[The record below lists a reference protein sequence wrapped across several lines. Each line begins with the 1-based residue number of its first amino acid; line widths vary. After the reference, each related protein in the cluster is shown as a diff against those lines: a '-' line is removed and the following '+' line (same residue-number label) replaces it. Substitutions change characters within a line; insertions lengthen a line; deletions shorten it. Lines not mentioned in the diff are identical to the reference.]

1 MGTNTREASSED
13 LNNNKERNNI
23 IMPETRV
30 PMTLRDHFLED
41 PFFKSAWEDME
52 NFRNSFFTTSSSS
65 SASNMIENKEMKSS
79 SSSNEV
85 EKKDSVGSRFG
96 KLLMPRKGL
105 LPSSLTDMKN
115 DSGLINIK
123 NDESRMEI
131 SLNTSGYKPS
141 ELSVNVRDGELIIE
155 GRHGGEGESGET
167 MVSRQFRR
175 QYALSDDVKTQEVVS
190 NLSQDGLLIVTL
202 PKEKKILEIKEDNK
216 KIPVEHKQSRTEDAR
231 SESSMRKSS
240 VEKEMKTSRRSSFES
255 EKNEQSS
262 TLERKTGQ
270 KINVERKSSTGSD
283 KKTQQSSSI
292 VPMNLRNT
300 FFDDPFFQD
309 NWLDIQQ
316 SQKNFF
322 SQAEEEFKKRMD
334 LMESSMNERF
344 SLSKFFDMDM
354 DKSDWMN
361 AKLPEFSKL
370 NLVDEHELKIVDV
383 EDKLEISL
391 DTTGYKPDELKVTA
405 GEGVVMIEA
414 RHEERSE
421 QGQVMVSRHMKRSYP
436 LPASAEPHQVVS
448 NLSRDGVL
456 VITVPKIKTI
466 KQQSMDVPININ

>member
-1 MGTNTREASSED
+1 
-13 LNNNKERNNI
+13 
-23 IMPETRV
+23 MPETRV

-96 KLLMPRKGL
+96 KLLMPRKWL

-115 DSGLINIK
+115 DSGVINIK
-123 NDESRMEI
+123 NDDSRMEI

-155 GRHGGEGESGET
+155 GRHEEKSESGET

-202 PKEKKILEIKEDNK
+202 PKEKKIQEIKEDN
-216 KIPVEHKQSRTEDAR
+216 
-231 SESSMRKSS
+231 RKSVGRNS
-240 VEKEMKTSRRSSFES
+240 SPFSTMSSSKSSQSTSSSSTKTDIKKTQSMTPFKDDPWQLMQEDQKQFFEKSRKQFEENIKKMKENMKEMTKEMKT
-255 EKNEQSS
+255 
-262 TLERKTGQ
+262 L
-270 KINVERKSSTGSD
+270 D
-283 KKTQQSSSI
+283 
-292 VPMNLRNT
+292 
-300 FFDDPFFQD
+300 FD
-309 NWLDIQQ
+309 N
-316 SQKNFF
+316 KF
-322 SQAEEEFKKRMD
+322 S
-334 LMESSMNERF
+334 
-344 SLSKFFDMDM
+344 
-354 DKSDWMN
+354 
-361 AKLPEFSKL
+361 PL

-436 LPASAEPHQVVS
+436 LPASAQPHQVVS

>member
-1 MGTNTREASSED
+1 MG
-13 LNNNKERNNI
+13 
-23 IMPETRV
+23 
-30 PMTLRDHFLED
+30 
-41 PFFKSAWEDME
+41 
-52 NFRNSFFTTSSSS
+52 
-65 SASNMIENKEMKSS
+65 
-79 SSSNEV
+79 
-85 EKKDSVGSRFG
+85 
-96 KLLMPRKGL
+96 
-105 LPSSLTDMKN
+105 
-115 DSGLINIK
+115 
-123 NDESRMEI
+123 
-131 SLNTSGYKPS
+131 
-141 ELSVNVRDGELIIE
+141 
-155 GRHGGEGESGET
+155 
-167 MVSRQFRR
+167 
-175 QYALSDDVKTQEVVS
+175 
-190 NLSQDGLLIVTL
+190 GLLIVTL
-202 PKEKKILEIKEDNK
+202 PKEKKIQEIKEDSR

-231 SESSMRKSS
+231 SESSMRKTSMEKERKSS

-283 KKTQQSSSI
+283 KKTQQSSI

-316 SQKNFF
+316 SQRNFF

-344 SLSKFFDMDM
+344 SLSKFFDM

-391 DTTGYKPDELKVTA
+391 DHWIQT
-405 GEGVVMIEA
+405 
-414 RHEERSE
+414 
-421 QGQVMVSRHMKRSYP
+421 
-436 LPASAEPHQVVS
+436 
-448 NLSRDGVL
+448 
-456 VITVPKIKTI
+456 
-466 KQQSMDVPININ
+466 

>member
-1 MGTNTREASSED
+1 M
-13 LNNNKERNNI
+13 
-23 IMPETRV
+23 
-30 PMTLRDHFLED
+30 
-41 PFFKSAWEDME
+41 
-52 NFRNSFFTTSSSS
+52 
-65 SASNMIENKEMKSS
+65 
-79 SSSNEV
+79 
-85 EKKDSVGSRFG
+85 
-96 KLLMPRKGL
+96 
-105 LPSSLTDMKN
+105 
-115 DSGLINIK
+115 
-123 NDESRMEI
+123 MEI

-155 GRHGGEGESGET
+155 GRHEEKSESGET

-202 PKEKKILEIKEDNK
+202 PKEKKIQEIKEESRN
-216 KIPVEHKQSRTEDAR
+216 IPVEHIHSRTEDTR
-231 SESSMRKSS
+231 SESSIRKSSMEKERKSS
-240 VEKEMKTSRRSSFES
+240 VENEMKTSRRSSFES
-255 EKNEQSS
+255 EKNEQFSS
-262 TLERKTGQ
+262 LERKTGQ
-270 KINVERKSSTGSD
+270 KINV
-283 KKTQQSSSI
+283 
-292 VPMNLRNT
+292 
-300 FFDDPFFQD
+300 DDPFFQD
-309 NWLDIQQ
+309 
-316 SQKNFF
+316 NFF

-354 DKSDWMN
+354 GKSDWMN
-361 AKLPEFSKL
+361 AKLPEFTKL

-421 QGQVMVSRHMKRSYP
+421 QGQVMVSIHMKRSYP
-436 LPASAEPHQVVS
+436 LPASAQPHQVVS

>member
-96 KLLMPRKGL
+96 KLLMPRKWL

-115 DSGLINIK
+115 DSGVINIK
-123 NDESRMEI
+123 DDDDLMEV

-141 ELSVNVRDGELIIE
+141 ELSVNVRDGELIID
-155 GRHGGEGESGET
+155 GRHEEKSESGET

-202 PKEKKILEIKEDNK
+202 PKEKKIQEIKEDSR
-216 KIPVEHKQSRTEDAR
+216 KIPLEHKQSRTEDTR

-240 VEKEMKTSRRSSFES
+240 MEK
-255 EKNEQSS
+255 
-262 TLERKTGQ
+262 ERKTGQ

-292 VPMNLRNT
+292 VPMNLRNA

-344 SLSKFFDMDM
+344 SLSKFFDM

-421 QGQVMVSRHMKRSYP
+421 QGQ
-436 LPASAEPHQVVS
+436 
-448 NLSRDGVL
+448 
-456 VITVPKIKTI
+456 
-466 KQQSMDVPININ
+466 

>member
-52 NFRNSFFTTSSSS
+52 NFRNGFFTTSSSS

-96 KLLMPRKGL
+96 KLLMPRKWL

-115 DSGLINIK
+115 DSGVINIK

-155 GRHGGEGESGET
+155 GRHEEKSESGET

-202 PKEKKILEIKEDNK
+202 PKEKKIQEIKEESR
-216 KIPVEHKQSRTEDAR
+216 KIPVEHKHSRTEDAR
-231 SESSMRKSS
+231 SESSMEKERKSS

-270 KINVERKSSTGSD
+270 KINVERKSSPGSD

-334 LMESSMNERF
+334 LM
-344 SLSKFFDMDM
+344 
-354 DKSDWMN
+354 
-361 AKLPEFSKL
+361 
-370 NLVDEHELKIVDV
+370 
-383 EDKLEISL
+383 
-391 DTTGYKPDELKVTA
+391 
-405 GEGVVMIEA
+405 
-414 RHEERSE
+414 
-421 QGQVMVSRHMKRSYP
+421 
-436 LPASAEPHQVVS
+436 
-448 NLSRDGVL
+448 
-456 VITVPKIKTI
+456 
-466 KQQSMDVPININ
+466 

>member
-52 NFRNSFFTTSSSS
+52 NFRNCFFTTSSSS

-96 KLLMPRKGL
+96 KLLMPRKWL

-115 DSGLINIK
+115 DSGVINIK
-123 NDESRMEI
+123 NDDSRMEI

-155 GRHGGEGESGET
+155 GRHEEKSESGKT
-167 MVSRQFRR
+167 MISRQFRR
-175 QYALSDDVKTQEVVS
+175 QYALSDDVKTQDVVS

-202 PKEKKILEIKEDNK
+202 PKEKKIQEIKEDSR

-283 KKTQQSSSI
+283 KKSQQSSSI

-344 SLSKFFDMDM
+344 SLSKFFDI

>member
-1 MGTNTREASSED
+1 ME
-13 LNNNKERNNI
+13 KE
-23 IMPETRV
+23 
-30 PMTLRDHFLED
+30 
-41 PFFKSAWEDME
+41 
-52 NFRNSFFTTSSSS
+52 
-65 SASNMIENKEMKSS
+65 
-79 SSSNEV
+79 
-85 EKKDSVGSRFG
+85 G
-96 KLLMPRKGL
+96 
-105 LPSSLTDMKN
+105 
-115 DSGLINIK
+115 
-123 NDESRMEI
+123 
-131 SLNTSGYKPS
+131 
-141 ELSVNVRDGELIIE
+141 
-155 GRHGGEGESGET
+155 
-167 MVSRQFRR
+167 
-175 QYALSDDVKTQEVVS
+175 
-190 NLSQDGLLIVTL
+190 
-202 PKEKKILEIKEDNK
+202 
-216 KIPVEHKQSRTEDAR
+216 
-231 SESSMRKSS
+231 KSS

-262 TLERKTGQ
+262 T
-270 KINVERKSSTGSD
+270 VERKSSTGSD

-436 LPASAEPHQVVS
+436 LPASAQSHQVVS

>member
-96 KLLMPRKGL
+96 KLLMPRKWL

-115 DSGLINIK
+115 DSGVINIK

-155 GRHGGEGESGET
+155 GRHEEKSESGET

-202 PKEKKILEIKEDNK
+202 PKEKKIQEIKEESR
-216 KIPVEHKQSRTEDAR
+216 KIPVEHKHSRTEDAR
-231 SESSMRKSS
+231 SESSIRKSS
-240 VEKEMKTSRRSSFES
+240 MEKERKSSFES
-255 EKNEQSS
+255 EKNEQFSS
-262 TLERKTGQ
+262 LERKTGQ

-316 SQKNFF
+316 SQK
-322 SQAEEEFKKRMD
+322 
-334 LMESSMNERF
+334 
-344 SLSKFFDMDM
+344 
-354 DKSDWMN
+354 
-361 AKLPEFSKL
+361 
-370 NLVDEHELKIVDV
+370 
-383 EDKLEISL
+383 
-391 DTTGYKPDELKVTA
+391 
-405 GEGVVMIEA
+405 
-414 RHEERSE
+414 
-421 QGQVMVSRHMKRSYP
+421 
-436 LPASAEPHQVVS
+436 
-448 NLSRDGVL
+448 
-456 VITVPKIKTI
+456 
-466 KQQSMDVPININ
+466 

>member
-1 MGTNTREASSED
+1 
-13 LNNNKERNNI
+13 
-23 IMPETRV
+23 
-30 PMTLRDHFLED
+30 
-41 PFFKSAWEDME
+41 
-52 NFRNSFFTTSSSS
+52 
-65 SASNMIENKEMKSS
+65 
-79 SSSNEV
+79 
-85 EKKDSVGSRFG
+85 
-96 KLLMPRKGL
+96 
-105 LPSSLTDMKN
+105 MKN
-115 DSGLINIK
+115 DSGVINIK
-123 NDESRMEI
+123 NDDSRMEI

-155 GRHGGEGESGET
+155 GRHEEKSESGET

-202 PKEKKILEIKEDNK
+202 PKEKKIQEIKEDSR
-216 KIPVEHKQSRTEDAR
+216 KIPLEHKQSRTEHTR

-240 VEKEMKTSRRSSFES
+240 MEKEMKTSRRSSFES

-344 SLSKFFDMDM
+344 SLSKFFDI

-361 AKLPEFSKL
+361 AKLPELSKL

-436 LPASAEPHQVVS
+436 LPASAQSHQVVS

>member
-96 KLLMPRKGL
+96 KLLMPRKWL

-115 DSGLINIK
+115 D
-123 NDESRMEI
+123 DSRMEI

-155 GRHGGEGESGET
+155 GRHEEKSESGET

-190 NLSQDGLLIVTL
+190 NLSQ
-202 PKEKKILEIKEDNK
+202 
-216 KIPVEHKQSRTEDAR
+216 
-231 SESSMRKSS
+231 
-240 VEKEMKTSRRSSFES
+240 
-255 EKNEQSS
+255 
-262 TLERKTGQ
+262 
-270 KINVERKSSTGSD
+270 
-283 KKTQQSSSI
+283 
-292 VPMNLRNT
+292 
-300 FFDDPFFQD
+300 
-309 NWLDIQQ
+309 
-316 SQKNFF
+316 
-322 SQAEEEFKKRMD
+322 
-334 LMESSMNERF
+334 
-344 SLSKFFDMDM
+344 
-354 DKSDWMN
+354 
-361 AKLPEFSKL
+361 
-370 NLVDEHELKIVDV
+370 
-383 EDKLEISL
+383 
-391 DTTGYKPDELKVTA
+391 
-405 GEGVVMIEA
+405 
-414 RHEERSE
+414 
-421 QGQVMVSRHMKRSYP
+421 
-436 LPASAEPHQVVS
+436 
-448 NLSRDGVL
+448 
-456 VITVPKIKTI
+456 
-466 KQQSMDVPININ
+466 

>member
-1 MGTNTREASSED
+1 
-13 LNNNKERNNI
+13 
-23 IMPETRV
+23 
-30 PMTLRDHFLED
+30 
-41 PFFKSAWEDME
+41 
-52 NFRNSFFTTSSSS
+52 
-65 SASNMIENKEMKSS
+65 MIENKEMKSS

-96 KLLMPRKGL
+96 KLLMPRKWL

-115 DSGLINIK
+115 DSGVINIK

-155 GRHGGEGESGET
+155 GRHEEKSESGET

-175 QYALSDDVKTQEVVS
+175 QYTLSDDVKTQEVVS

-202 PKEKKILEIKEDNK
+202 PKEKKIQEIKEESR
-216 KIPVEHKQSRTEDAR
+216 KIPVEHKQSRTEDTR

-240 VEKEMKTSRRSSFES
+240 MEKERKSSVES

-262 TLERKTGQ
+262 TFERKTGQ

-292 VPMNLRNT
+292 VPMNLRNI

-322 SQAEEEFKKRMD
+322 SQAEEEFKKRMN

-344 SLSKFFDMDM
+344 SLSKFFDMDQ
-354 DKSDWMN
+354 SDWMN

-436 LPASAEPHQVVS
+436 LPASAQSHQVVS

>member
-1 MGTNTREASSED
+1 MLSGKNSE
-13 LNNNKERNNI
+13 
-23 IMPETRV
+23 TV
-30 PMTLRDHFLED
+30 
-41 PFFKSAWEDME
+41 
-52 NFRNSFFTTSSSS
+52 
-65 SASNMIENKEMKSS
+65 
-79 SSSNEV
+79 
-85 EKKDSVGSRFG
+85 
-96 KLLMPRKGL
+96 
-105 LPSSLTDMKN
+105 KN
-115 DSGLINIK
+115 DG
-123 NDESRMEI
+123 SRMEI

-155 GRHGGEGESGET
+155 GRHEEKSESGET

-202 PKEKKILEIKEDNK
+202 PKEKKIQEIKED
-216 KIPVEHKQSRTEDAR
+216 S
-231 SESSMRKSS
+231 RKSVGRNS
-240 VEKEMKTSRRSSFES
+240 SPFSTMSSSKSSQSTSSSSTKTDIKKTQSMTPFKDDPWQLMQEDQKQFFEKSRKQFEENMKKMKENMKEMTKEMKT
-255 EKNEQSS
+255 
-262 TLERKTGQ
+262 L
-270 KINVERKSSTGSD
+270 D
-283 KKTQQSSSI
+283 
-292 VPMNLRNT
+292 
-300 FFDDPFFQD
+300 FD
-309 NWLDIQQ
+309 N
-316 SQKNFF
+316 KF
-322 SQAEEEFKKRMD
+322 S
-334 LMESSMNERF
+334 
-344 SLSKFFDMDM
+344 
-354 DKSDWMN
+354 
-361 AKLPEFSKL
+361 PL

-436 LPASAEPHQVVS
+436 LPASAQPHQVVS